1 MKDEEKSENYSD
13 DFFDRVKQAK
23 EQAAQDQQNRNKM
36 QKKKFIADQK
46 RSNAYGDT
54 KPKPVVKKKQQ
65 KLTKQQLDMQ
75 RMNDKEKAYQKSG
88 RQPLMNIT
96 NPNYQSQTPDM
107 IRSKVIKKYKKNP
120 RRNKATDIAIGEG

>member
-36 QKKKFIADQK
+36 RKKKFIADQK

-54 KPKPVVKKKQQ
+54 KKKPKLIVKNKMTKMSNSIEKKVPTEDEKYAKVR
-65 KLTKQQLDMQ
+65 KLYRK
-75 RMNDKEKAYQKSG
+75 G
-88 RQPLMNIT
+88 
-96 NPNYQSQTPDM
+96 
-107 IRSKVIKKYKKNP
+107 IKKSLEKKP
-120 RRNKATDIAIGEG
+120 SQIDQAIKTGGNKVRKILGN